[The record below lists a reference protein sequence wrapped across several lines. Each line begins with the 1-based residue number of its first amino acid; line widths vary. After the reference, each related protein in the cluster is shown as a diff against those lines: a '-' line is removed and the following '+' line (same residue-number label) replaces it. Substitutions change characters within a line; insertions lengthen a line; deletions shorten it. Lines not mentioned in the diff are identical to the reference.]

1 MTKHTSDIF
10 QNPTELKLDKL
21 SFCPTHAKGLQEWLT
36 GVSILQLGTSS
47 KSLFNALLEI
57 SELKCQEMLRFDL
70 IQILHP
76 TLENIL
82 TSLEKHFANQGLI
95 TTDRNDQII
104 ELAMLLRSHFAKIYI
119 DIAKRC
125 EQQLNQQK
133 FSIFSFGHKKSL
145 QTARMA
151 SIYYAIQQ
159 LTMLLYQ
166 QQMLY
171 TTPMPGQ
178 WLATHQLI
186 DCAIQHNFYQS
197 NLNQILGTQ
206 HQISTIAQAYSQL
219 ILLDIFNTNQIRP
232 AEIQGLFHINEVI
245 LSGGDPLT
253 LSNRKLKLWID
264 RLETLPQIKFLRIH
278 SRVPIVIPNRVDE
291 ELISILK
298 NSRLRI
304 ILVVHSNHAS
314 ELDDFTCSKLSQLAK
329 EQITVLNQ
337 AVLLKGVNDTAD
349 VLVNLSYRLFD
360 AGVMPYYLHV
370 LDKVKGAH
378 HFDRA
383 PEDIS
388 QIYAE
393 VLARLPGYLVP
404 KLVREIAG
412 EKNKTPLFGV
422 STF

>member
-1 MTKHTSDIF
+1 MINYLFQEQNWQTQLSDLITDP
-10 QNPTELKLDKL
+10 QELLETLELSQEQLLSGAKLAVDQFRLRVPRAFVGKMQKGDAL
-21 SFCPTHAKGLQEWLT
+21 DPLLLQVLPHHLELEEHAGYITDPLGEEQANQQPGVLHKYQSRFLLTLT
-36 GVSILQLGTSS
+36 GACAVHCRYCFRRHFPYQENLP
-47 KSLFNALLEI
+47 KSE
-57 SELKCQEMLRFDL
+57 DW
-70 IQILHP
+70 
-76 TLENIL
+76 
-82 TSLEKHFANQGLI
+82 
-95 TTDRNDQII
+95 
-104 ELAMLLRSHFAKIYI
+104 
-119 DIAKRC
+119 
-125 EQQLNQQK
+125 LN
-133 FSIFSFGHKKSL
+133 
-145 QTARMA
+145 
-151 SIYYAIQQ
+151 IQQ
-159 LTMLLYQ
+159 Y
-166 QQMLY
+166 
-171 TTPMPGQ
+171 
-178 WLATHQLI
+178 
-186 DCAIQHNFYQS
+186 
-197 NLNQILGTQ
+197 IL
-206 HQISTIAQAYSQL
+206 SQP
-219 ILLDIFNTNQIRP
+219 D
-232 AEIQGLFHINEVI
+232 INEVI

-314 ELDDFTCSKLSQLAK
+314 ELDDFTCSKLSELVK

-378 HFDRA
+378 HFDRS
-383 PEDIS
+383 PEYID
-388 QIYAE
+388 QLYAE